1 MWVMGMLLVVLSCF
15 FFSSLQFYRLAIAST
30 KLCELGFIISKA
42 GHEGFSYVALFL
54 PGVRSSWFPSK
65 VLSFFVFFGCWRNN
79 LPDLVKIRW
88 PALDFLSIFDEVQ
101 ILNQSRRIKMD
112 TVNLFIPEGIECGG

>member
-15 FFSSLQFYRLAIAST
+15 FFSSLQFYKLAIASI

-112 TVNLFIPEGIECGG
+112 TVNLFIPEGIECDG

>member
-1 MWVMGMLLVVLSCF
+1 MKV
-15 FFSSLQFYRLAIAST
+15 
-30 KLCELGFIISKA
+30 
-42 GHEGFSYVALFL
+42 FSYVAIFL
-54 PGVRSSWFPSK
+54 PEVRLSWLSFPSK
-65 VLSFFVFFGCWRNN
+65 TLSFFVFFGFWRNN

-112 TVNLFIPEGIECGG
+112 TVNLFMPEGIECMKAC

>member
-1 MWVMGMLLVVLSCF
+1 M
-15 FFSSLQFYRLAIAST
+15 QFYKLAIASI

-54 PGVRSSWFPSK
+54 PSK
-65 VLSFFVFFGCWRNN
+65 ALSFFVFFGCWRNN